1 MTRVLYRIEFQFK
14 TFPSLNIHWTSWFHF
29 PVVIQVDFQ
38 LTNGRQREKE
48 GRRQRGWRGESSRCS
63 GPESREREREGAGR
77 EERCLS
83 VEVLE
88 LEELSEK
95 RGR

>member
-63 GPESREREREGAGR
+63 GPESRERERERERERRGRERGEVFVSGGAGI
-77 EERCLS
+77 
-83 VEVLE
+83 
-88 LEELSEK
+88 
-95 RGR
+95 RGAE

>member
-1 MTRVLYRIEFQFK
+1 MPSVLYRIEFQFK
-14 TFPSLNIHWTSWFHF
+14 TFPSLNIHWASWFHF

-48 GRRQRGWRGESSRCS
+48 GGRQRGWRGESSRRS
-63 GPESREREREGAGR
+63 GPEPRERRGR
-77 EERCLS
+77 ERGEERFLS